1 MERQET
7 GSFSLMKNI
16 NMALVLKII
25 RENENISRAHVAKIS
40 GLTPAT
46 VTNLTYELIAMNL
59 VEEAE
64 RGVSRGGRKPVMLRM
79 RKDVFAVA
87 GVYIGSKV
95 IQIVLADL
103 DANVLKKE
111 QITRLHG
118 LTQEDALARV
128 VGIIKKLMGET
139 DLKVIGIG
147 VGFHGLVKRGEG
159 IAVFAPNLGWE
170 NVRVQDI
177 LESEFHIPVVVDNDV
192 RAMTVGE
199 RYVGM
204 AKNNEDFILLY
215 VGSGIGGSIVMNNN
229 LYAGATG
236 VAGEF
241 GHTTVLPDGPL
252 CTCGNRGCLQA
263 LASEG
268 AIIERYRVLS
278 ENDAQV
284 DFEYVL
290 QKALAGDRSAVK
302 AISDSAHYIGIAV
315 ANLINIFNPSMVI
328 ISGNIARMGSMVMAI
343 LNEEVNRRCM
353 EYTQNSTRI
362 VFANNK
368 NEAFLR
374 GAASLVIS
382 ELLQNPARI
391 PVSSGL

>member
-16 NMALVLKII
+16 NMALILKII
-25 RENENISRAHVAKIS
+25 RENDNISRAHVAKIS

-46 VTNLTYELIAMNL
+46 VTNLTYELIGMNL
-59 VEEAE
+59 IEEAE
-64 RGVSRGGRKPVMLRM
+64 RGISRGGRKPVMLRM

-87 GVYIGSKV
+87 GVYIGSKI
-95 IQIVLADL
+95 IQIVLTDL

-128 VGIIKKLMGET
+128 VGIIKKLIGET
-139 DLKVIGIG
+139 ELKVIGIG

-177 LESEFHIPVVVDNDV
+177 LESEFHVPVVVDNDV

-204 AKNNEDFILLY
+204 AKHNEDFILLY

-236 VAGEF
+236 LAGEF

-268 AIIERYRVLS
+268 AIVENYRQLVGS
-278 ENDAQV
+278 EVQM

-290 QKALAGDRSAVK
+290 QKALSGEREAVK

-315 ANLINIFNPSMVI
+315 ANLINIFNPSLVI
-328 ISGNIARMGSMVMAI
+328 ISGNIARLGSMVMAI
-343 LNEEVNRRCM
+343 LNEEVNQRCM

-362 VFANNK
+362 VFADNK

-382 ELLQNPARI
+382 ELLQNPTRI
-391 PVSSGL
+391 PV